1 MTSAI
6 TKSIGILRASRTSL
20 FLCDMQEK
28 FRPNIKFFDEVVAN
42 SSRVLKA
49 ASVMEIPVLATE
61 QYPKGLGPTVPEL
74 GLIEANVKAYPKT
87 CFSMVLPEL
96 MNELRGNLLIKNR
109 YASPTTK
116 LRRLIYIVVGTL
128 TLLQSFVKLC
138 YRETPGGGVSNFV
151 WH

>member
-96 MNELRGNLLIKNR
+96 MNELKGNLLLNTNR
-109 YASPTTK
+109 YTRPTMMPDLDSCWSTHF
-116 LRRLIYIVVGTL
+116 ITE
-128 TLLQSFVKLC
+128 LC
-138 YRETPGGGVSNFV
+138 
-151 WH
+151 

>member
-74 GLIEANVKAYPKT
+74 GLMEAKVNAYPKT

-109 YASPTTK
+109 YAPPTMCT
-116 LRRLIYIVVGTL
+116 
-128 TLLQSFVKLC
+128 
-138 YRETPGGGVSNFV
+138 N
-151 WH
+151 